1 MVEKRF
7 HRSAIRALSGMWSF
21 NKGNTEYENNNNITA
36 QKWGYMSTKASQKGT
51 KAQTYG
57 KTTIRERLQ
66 KAIGRLVLFS
76 IIPLVILTVLLN
88 LSSTM
93 RNLENDMLVIAK
105 ISADRISEELSVT
118 TTIVSELG
126 CSYQLSSP
134 TFTQEQKQQFINQR
148 VESYGMVRGKLIGSS
163 GICDY
168 DGTDYS
174 DRDYF
179 KRSMQGEVVVSDPVI
194 SRTDGRLTV
203 MISAPVYADGDK
215 NNEIVGVVFVSPD
228 PEFLNDIAAAIN
240 ISRNSECY
248 LLGAT
253 GITIA
258 HSDSAVA
265 QEQKNSSELSKTNR
279 SLRSIAKVEQKM
291 MTGATGYDVY
301 IRNGSCTIQA
311 YAPIEGTD
319 GWSVAVAAP
328 LTDFLGS
335 TIVCVVIGVAVGVV
349 AVIISV
355 RRAKNIGRNIGEPVA
370 ECTERLR
377 LLAEG
382 DLHTPAPL
390 IQTQDETQ
398 VLAEATA
405 VLSDN
410 LQKVIGDA
418 DYLLGEMS
426 EGNFA
431 IATNSQEAYVGDF
444 QGLLDSIRKLN
455 CKLSET
461 LNEIKTAVSQVSM
474 GAGQMA
480 DAAQGLAEGATD
492 QAGSVEELQATIT
505 NVTEIVE
512 KNAKALGSSYQKA
525 KDYQQQAKDSGAEMK
540 GLTDAMQR
548 INDTS
553 RQISDIIGEIEDIA
567 SQTNLLSLNAAIEAA
582 RAGEAGRGFAV
593 VAEQI
598 RKLADDSAQSA
609 VHTRELIETSLQEIE
624 HGNRITDKTAEAL
637 QKVVEGIEDLA
648 NESRKA
654 MEESKAQADAMM
666 QIEQGIEQ
674 ISTVVQNNSATAEE
688 TSATSEELSAQATNM
703 NELTAAFQLRDQ
715 NVR

>member
-1 MVEKRF
+1 
-7 HRSAIRALSGMWSF
+7 
-21 NKGNTEYENNNNITA
+21 
-36 QKWGYMSTKASQKGT
+36 MSTKASQKGT
-51 KAQTYG
+51 KEQASG
-57 KTTIRERLQ
+57 MTTIRERLQ
-66 KAIGRLVLFS
+66 KAISRLVVFAT
-76 IIPLVILTVLLN
+76 IPLVILTVILN

-93 RNLENDMLVIAK
+93 RTLEDDMLVVAE
-105 ISADRISEELSVT
+105 ISADRIKEELRVT

-134 TFTQEQKQQFINQR
+134 VFTQEQKQQYINQR
-148 VESYGMVRGKLIGSS
+148 VEAYGMVRGKLIGSN
-163 GICDY
+163 GICAY
-168 DGTDYS
+168 DGTDYN

-194 SRTDGRLTV
+194 SKTDGRLSII
-203 MISAPVYADGDK
+203 ISAPVYADGDK
-215 NNEIVGVVFVSPD
+215 NGDIVGVVFVVPD
-228 PEFLNDIAAAIN
+228 PEFLNDIAAAV
-240 ISRNSECY
+240 SVSKNSECY
-248 LLGAT
+248 LLGET

-258 HSDSAVA
+258 HCDSAIA
-265 QEQKNSSELSKTNR
+265 QEQKSNTELSQTDR
-279 SLRSIAKVEQKM
+279 SLRGIARVEQKM
-291 MTGATGYDVY
+291 MTGEIGYSTY
-301 IRNGSCTIQA
+301 MKGGIFTIQA
-311 YAPIEGTD
+311 YAPIEGTN
-319 GWSVAVAAP
+319 GWSVAVNAP

-335 TIVCVVIGVAVGVV
+335 AVVCIVIGVAIGVA
-349 AVIISV
+349 AVCFSV
-355 RRAKNIGRNIGEPVA
+355 RRAKKIGQAIGEPVA
-370 ECTERLR
+370 ECTERIR
-377 LLAEG
+377 QLAEG
-382 DLHTPAPL
+382 DLHTPAPV
-390 IQTQDETQ
+390 IRTQDETQ
-398 VLAEATA
+398 ILAEATA
-405 VLSDN
+405 ALSGN

-431 IATNSQEAYVGDF
+431 LTSGCAEAYVGDF
-444 QGLLDSIRKLN
+444 QGLLESIRKLN
-455 CKLSET
+455 HKLSET
-461 LNEIKTAVSQVSM
+461 LSEIKTAVGQVSL
-474 GAGQMA
+474 GANQMA

-525 KDYQQQAKDSGAEMK
+525 MDYQQQAKTSGEEMK

-553 RQISDIIGEIEDIA
+553 KQISDIIGEIEDIA

-593 VAEQI
+593 VADQI

-624 HGNRITDKTAEAL
+624 RGNQITDKTAEAL

-648 NESRKA
+648 NESKKA

-703 NELTAAFQLRDQ
+703 NELTAAFQLR
-715 NVR
+715 NEK

>member
-1 MVEKRF
+1 
-7 HRSAIRALSGMWSF
+7 
-21 NKGNTEYENNNNITA
+21 
-36 QKWGYMSTKASQKGT
+36 MSTKASQKGT
-51 KAQTYG
+51 KGQTPG
-57 KTTIRERLQ
+57 MTTIRERLQ
-66 KAIGRLVLFS
+66 KAISRLVVFS
-76 IIPLVILTVLLN
+76 IIPLVILTVILN

-93 RNLENDMLVIAK
+93 RTLEGDMLVVAE
-105 ISADRISEELSVT
+105 ISADRIKEELRVT

-134 TFTQEQKQQFINQR
+134 VFTQEQKQQYINQR
-148 VESYGMVRGKLIGSS
+148 VEAYGMVRGKLIGSN
-163 GICDY
+163 GICAY

-194 SRTDGRLTV
+194 AKTDGKLSV
-203 MISAPVYADGDK
+203 IISAPVYADGDK
-215 NNEIVGVVFVSPD
+215 NGDIVGVVFVVPD
-228 PEFLNDIAAAIN
+228 PEFLNDIAAAV
-240 ISRNSECY
+240 SVSKNSECY
-248 LLGAT
+248 LLGET

-258 HSDSAVA
+258 HCDSAIA
-265 QEQKNSSELSKTNR
+265 QEQKSNIELSQTDR
-279 SLRSIAKVEQKM
+279 SLRGIAKVEQKM
-291 MTGATGYDVY
+291 MTGATGYGTY
-301 IRNGSCTIQA
+301 MKGGTLTIQA
-311 YAPIEGTD
+311 YAPIEGTN
-319 GWSVAVAAP
+319 GWSVAVNAP

-335 TIVCVVIGVAVGVV
+335 TVVCIVIGVAIG
-349 AVIISV
+349 AAALCFSV
-355 RRAKNIGRNIGEPVA
+355 RRAKKIGQAIGEPVA
-370 ECTERLR
+370 KCTERLR

-382 DLHTPAPL
+382 DLHTPAPV
-390 IQTQDETQ
+390 IRTQDETQ
-398 VLAEATA
+398 ILAEATA
-405 VLSDN
+405 ALSGN

-426 EGNFA
+426 QGNFA
-431 IATNSQEAYVGDF
+431 LTTGCAEAYVGDF
-444 QGLLDSIRKLN
+444 QGLLESIRKLN
-455 CKLSET
+455 HKLSET
-461 LNEIKTAVSQVSM
+461 LNEIKTAV
-474 GAGQMA
+474 
-480 DAAQGLAEGATD
+480 GLAEGATD

-512 KNAKALGSSYQKA
+512 KNAKALGGSYQKA
-525 KDYQQQAKDSGAEMK
+525 MDYQQQAKDSGEEMK

-593 VAEQI
+593 VADQI

-624 HGNRITDKTAEAL
+624 HGNQITDKTAEAL

-648 NESRKA
+648 NESKKA

>member
-7 HRSAIRALSGMWSF
+7 HRRAIRALSGMWSF

-265 QEQKNSSELSKTNR
+265 QEQKNNSELSKTNR

-703 NELTAAFQLRDQ
+703 NELTSAFRLREM
-715 NVR
+715 

>member
-1 MVEKRF
+1 M
-7 HRSAIRALSGMWSF
+7 S
-21 NKGNTEYENNNNITA
+21 KGTS
-36 QKWGYMSTKASQKGT
+36 KKGT
-51 KAQTYG
+51 KGQRPG
-57 KTTIRERLQ
+57 KTTIREQLQ
-66 KAIGRLVLFS
+66 KAISKLVLFS
-76 IIPLVILTVLLN
+76 IIPLVILTVILN
-88 LSSTM
+88 LSSTLTK
-93 RNLENDMLVIAK
+93 LEDDMLVIAE
-105 ISADRISEELSVT
+105 ISADRISEELQVT

-134 TFTQEQKQQFINQR
+134 VFTQEQKQQYINQR
-148 VESYGMVRGKLIGSS
+148 VEAYGMVRGKLIGSN
-163 GICDY
+163 GICAY

-174 DRDYF
+174 EREYF
-179 KRSMQGEVVVSDPVI
+179 KKSMQGEVVVSDPVI
-194 SRTDGRLTV
+194 SKTDGKLSV
-203 MISAPVYADGDK
+203 IISAPVYADGDK
-215 NNEIVGVVFVSPD
+215 NGEVIGVVFVVPD
-228 PEFLNDIAAAIN
+228 PEFLNDIAAAI
-240 ISRNSECY
+240 SVSKNSECY

-253 GITIA
+253 GVTIA
-258 HSDSAVA
+258 HSDSAIA
-265 QEQKNSSELSKTNR
+265 QEQKNNIELSQTDS
-279 SLRSIAKVEQKM
+279 SLRGIAKVEQKM
-291 MTGATGYDVY
+291 LTGETGYDTY
-301 IRNGSCTIQA
+301 TRNGIYIVQA
-311 YAPIEGTD
+311 YAPIEGTN
-319 GWSVAVAAP
+319 GWSVAVDAP

-335 TIVCVVIGVAVGVV
+335 MVACIIIGVAIGVI
-349 AVIISV
+349 AVMISM
-355 RRAKNIGRNIGEPVA
+355 RRAKQIGQNIGQPVA
-370 ECTERLR
+370 ECTERIR

-382 DLHTPAPL
+382 DLHTPAPV

-398 VLAEATA
+398 ILAEATA
-405 VLSDN
+405 ALSGN
-410 LQKVIGDA
+410 LQKVIGDT

-426 EGNFA
+426 GGNFA
-431 IATNSQEAYVGDF
+431 IATNCPEAYVGDF

-455 CKLSET
+455 RKLSET
-461 LNEIKTAVSQVSM
+461 LSEIKTAVTQVSL

-512 KNAKALGSSYQKA
+512 KNAKALDASYRKA
-525 KDYQQQAKDSGAEMK
+525 MDYQQQAKTSGEEMK

-593 VAEQI
+593 VADQI

-624 HGNRITDKTAEAL
+624 HGNQITDMTAEAL

-648 NESRKA
+648 NESKRA
-654 MEESKAQADAMM
+654 MEESNAQADAMM

-688 TSATSEELSAQATNM
+688 TSATSEELSAPATKM
-703 NELTAAFQLRDQ
+703 NELTAAFQLRVDK
-715 NVR
+715 

>member
-1 MVEKRF
+1 
-7 HRSAIRALSGMWSF
+7 
-21 NKGNTEYENNNNITA
+21 
-36 QKWGYMSTKASQKGT
+36 MSTGTSQK
-51 KAQTYG
+51 KVKNRAKG

-66 KAIGRLVLFS
+66 KAIKNLVLLA
-76 IIPLVILTVLLN
+76 IIPLVILTVILN
-88 LSSTM
+88 LSSTL
-93 RNLENDMLVIAK
+93 NKLENDMLVIAE
-105 ISADRISEELSVT
+105 ISADRIREELQVT
-118 TTIVSELG
+118 ETIVSELG

-134 TFTQEQKQQFINQR
+134 VFTQEQKQEYINQR
-148 VESYGMVRGKLIGSS
+148 VEAYGMVRGKLIGAN
-163 GICDY
+163 GICAY

-174 DRDYF
+174 ERDYF

-194 SRTDGRLTV
+194 AKTDGKLSV
-203 MISAPVYADGDK
+203 IISAPVYENGDR
-215 NNEIVGVVFVSPD
+215 NGEILGVVFVVPD
-228 PEFLNDIAAAIN
+228 PEFLNDIVAAIS

-253 GITIA
+253 GTTIA
-258 HSDSAVA
+258 HCDSAIA
-265 QEQKNSSELSKTNR
+265 QEQKNNIELSQTDS
-279 SLRSIAKVEQKM
+279 SLRGVAKVEQKM
-291 MTGATGYDVY
+291 LTGETGYGTY
-301 IRNGSCTIQA
+301 FENGIYMVQA
-311 YAPIEGTD
+311 YAPIEGTND
-319 GWSVAVAAP
+319 WSVAVNAP
-328 LTDFLGS
+328 LVDFLGS
-335 TIVCVVIGVAVGVV
+335 VVACIIIGIVIGIVAV
-349 AVIISV
+349 AYSIY
-355 RRAKNIGRNIGEPVA
+355 RAKQIGQRIGEPV
-370 ECTERLR
+370 EQCTDRLK

-382 DLHTPAPL
+382 DLHTPAPS
-390 IQTQDETQ
+390 IQTGDELQ
-398 VLAEATA
+398 ILAEATGS
-405 VLSDN
+405 LSEN
-410 LQKVIGDA
+410 LQKVIGDT

-431 IATNSQEAYVGDF
+431 IATGCPEAYVGDF
-444 QGLLDSIRKLN
+444 QGLLGSIRKLN
-455 CKLSET
+455 RKLSET
-461 LNEIKTAVSQVSM
+461 LGEIKTAVSQVSM

-512 KNAKALGSSYQKA
+512 KNAKALGASYDKA
-525 KDYQQQAKDSGAEMK
+525 MEYQQQAKASGEEMK
-540 GLTDAMQR
+540 GLTEAMQR

-553 RQISDIIGEIEDIA
+553 KQIGDIIAEIEDIA

-593 VAEQI
+593 VADQI

-624 HGNRITDKTAEAL
+624 HGNQITDKTAEAL

-648 NESRKA
+648 NESKKA
-654 MEESKAQADAMM
+654 MEESNAQADAMM

-703 NELTAAFQLRDQ
+703 NELTDAFRLRDEK
-715 NVR
+715 

>member
-1 MVEKRF
+1 M
-7 HRSAIRALSGMWSF
+7 
-21 NKGNTEYENNNNITA
+21 
-36 QKWGYMSTKASQKGT
+36 
-51 KAQTYG
+51 
-57 KTTIRERLQ
+57 TTIRERLE
-66 KAIGRLVLFS
+66 KAISRLVVLAT
-76 IIPLVILTVLLN
+76 IPLVILTVILN

-93 RNLENDMLVIAK
+93 RTLEDDMLVVAE
-105 ISADRISEELSVT
+105 ISADRIKEELRVT

-134 TFTQEQKQQFINQR
+134 VFTQEQKQQYINQR
-148 VESYGMVRGKLIGSS
+148 VEAYGMVRGKLIGSN
-163 GICDY
+163 GICAY
-168 DGTDYS
+168 DGTDYN

-194 SRTDGRLTV
+194 AKTDGKLSV
-203 MISAPVYADGDK
+203 IISAPVYADGDK
-215 NNEIVGVVFVSPD
+215 NGDIVGVVFVVPD
-228 PEFLNDIAAAIN
+228 PEFLNDIAAAV
-240 ISRNSECY
+240 SVSKNSECY
-248 LLGAT
+248 LLGET

-258 HSDSAVA
+258 HCDSAIA
-265 QEQKNSSELSKTNR
+265 QEQKSNTELSQTDR
-279 SLRSIAKVEQKM
+279 SLRGIARVEQKM
-291 MTGATGYDVY
+291 MTGEIGYSTY
-301 IRNGSCTIQA
+301 MKGGIFTIQA
-311 YAPIEGTD
+311 YAPIEGTN
-319 GWSVAVAAP
+319 GWSVAVNAP

-335 TIVCVVIGVAVGVV
+335 AVVCIVIGVAIGVA
-349 AVIISV
+349 AVCFSV
-355 RRAKNIGRNIGEPVA
+355 RRAKKIGQAIGEPVA
-370 ECTERLR
+370 ECTERIR
-377 LLAEG
+377 QLAEG
-382 DLHTPAPL
+382 DLHTPAPV
-390 IQTQDETQ
+390 IRTQDETQ
-398 VLAEATA
+398 ILAEATA
-405 VLSDN
+405 ALSGN

-431 IATNSQEAYVGDF
+431 LTSGCAEAYVGDF
-444 QGLLDSIRKLN
+444 QGLLESIRKLN
-455 CKLSET
+455 HKLSET
-461 LNEIKTAVSQVSM
+461 LNEIKTAVGQVSL
-474 GAGQMA
+474 GANQMA

-525 KDYQQQAKDSGAEMK
+525 MDYQQQAKTSGEEMK

-553 RQISDIIGEIEDIA
+553 KQISDIIGEIEDIA

-593 VAEQI
+593 VADQI

-624 HGNRITDKTAEAL
+624 RGNQITDKTAEAL

-648 NESRKA
+648 NESKKA

-703 NELTAAFQLRDQ
+703 NELTAAFQLR
-715 NVR
+715 NEK